1 MNRSAIKFEGG
12 GIFLLLAFLMAGLA
26 ACGGD
31 EPTAI
36 RQPPAPVTP
45 AFQAQPVEVELGG
58 SGETVTLM
66 TTESGG
72 FTLNGNAFE
81 SGGTVE
87 SEGGNMYTLLLAD
100 GTWSARYDAP
110 EVEVKLGSLEETVKL
125 VRAEDGSYRLGEMAV
140 ESGVTM
146 HTAANGN
153 VYTLVMGEDG
163 MWMAQYQASE
173 TMLELGGTTV
183 TIVKNEDGTYT
194 VGGEPLMSGGTWTS
208 ANGNVYML
216 VMGEDGEWMA
226 TFQPQ
231 SVEVMLGAS
240 GETVTLM
247 TTEDGG
253 FTLNGEVFASGKT
266 VTSESGNVYTL
277 VMGEGM
283 WSARYE
289 APEVEVMLGTVG
301 GTVTLVRAEDGS
313 YWLGEKPV
321 ETGMTTV
328 TSANGKVYTL
338 VMGEDGMWMGR
349 YEAPTTTVTLGTS
362 GTMVTI
368 VMQEDGSWTL
378 DGEVF
383 LSGGQHTAGNGN
395 VYRLSRVDGVWMA
408 EYVPMTMEV
417 QGTGGLQAV
426 KREDGSG
433 YDVDGAQLG
442 MDGMGD
448 IETETSG
455 WYRIVKMDGA
465 LMGTRLD
472 NVAIG
477 KAKFRTKGVSKD
489 PTILQDDR
497 KTEANEARTA
507 LVVAG
512 ENYPFGALLGDGV
525 SQRKGTNFV
534 AEARGKLVEIREKIV
549 AVLEVFDTATQ
560 RNEQVERQWGTGT
573 NKATTNVKGV
583 LETVFGAD
591 KYEKRAPDEDDALG
605 AIDDLIEALGSA
617 EALEKALGNE
627 DVLKGS
633 AGASAAGKIFAAAKT
648 ESTVTYGEHGNT
660 RFGTITKKERAN
672 AAGNLEYDFDSSPKK
687 GERGAFAFG
696 VTGETTRT
704 RYVQTAGTARYEG
717 RTLAVS
723 GAGKQYSGTMAVGV
737 NFTTSMVDGL
747 VTELAT
753 EGGESWEYLF
763 GEVHRIVLPTV
774 KMNQQGVWKEKSDG
788 TDMASVEFGPQ
799 VGAYRPQTVEAT
811 FNGRLLGGNS
821 APGAGSEVVGVW
833 SLGADPESMSYLAG
847 GFGAERVADE
857 PVRRPTVDDGTQVS
871 TMLATAKPAT
881 ITADSTWTE
890 LSNGRLTAKPSEWIW
905 HYVGST
911 DLTTSQRDTTD
922 AGFVAGGNSVYFRK
936 ADTGDDKFSAK
947 NGLRK
952 LTVQIPLADLLASE
966 GGELTI
972 NSPKTWVQHRR
983 EAIQAD
989 RKLIGGLVEI
999 GGFCCQAVPQSGGN
1013 PVPTRVQSEWGFLPF
1028 TLSMGLFW
1036 DVRTDAHAATR
1047 GKRISG
1053 QTVNNSLDQVPWDSV
1068 RGPALPAGSNRWTV
1082 PHIRGDNSAATQDDD
1097 ASPAV
1102 ERLDAVLAALSSQEA
1117 FEDAFDPAG
1126 SGLFTITEDG
1136 KVKSFLEAN
1145 HSADGKLY
1153 DSAGANKL
1161 IWNTT
1166 PAAMF
1171 NQRQWQVKAAV
1182 GTTDYTRFG
1191 AWRIQWAK
1199 NALRA
1204 KNWLHHEVES
1214 FVYSPLPV
1222 ATARSRS
1229 QLPLGGRAT
1238 YTGKTV
1244 AYVGTMTEP
1253 SDAPNTG
1260 GFADYEGEVSVEVRW
1275 YAADEAVEPW
1285 TTRGGNPASA
1295 TRKLVG
1301 SHVTTVLSDLR
1312 DVETGDY
1319 LYHVD
1324 GNNTVR
1330 EVRRLTFGK
1339 VAFST
1344 NAAVSTA
1351 GTAGASDHKLD
1362 WNSTGNTNWFTAA
1375 DSSIQG
1381 TMRTVQVDYRDSS
1394 VARQTTLLNHYEFVF
1409 VGRSPE
1415 GPLGVMGRYS
1425 FTDDA
1430 TQTKFHPKFRTGPKD
1445 TVNKSVYGAFGADLP

>member
-1 MNRSAIKFEGG
+1 
-12 GIFLLLAFLMAGLA
+12 MAGLA

-31 EPTAI
+31 EPTVRA
-36 RQPPAPVTP
+36 PAKTPVTP
-45 AFQAQPVEVELGG
+45 AFQAQPVDVALGE

-72 FTLNGNAFE
+72 FTLNGDAFE

-87 SEGGNMYTLLLAD
+87 SESGNMYTLLLED

-125 VRAEDGSYRLGEMAV
+125 VKGEDGSYMLGEMAVESGVTKHTSANGNMYTLVMGEDGMWMARYEAPEVEVKLGSLEETVKLVKGEDGSYRLGEMAV

-146 HTAANGN
+146 YTSANGN
-153 VYTLVMGEDG
+153 MYTLVMGEDG

-173 TMLELGGTTV
+173 TMLELGTSGTTV

-194 VGGEPLMSGGTWTS
+194 VGGEPLMSGGTWT
-208 ANGNVYML
+208 AGNGNMYTL
-216 VMGEDGEWMA
+216 EMGEDGKWMA
-226 TFQPQ
+226 TYNPMR
-231 SVEVMLGAS
+231 VEVQ
-240 GETVTLM
+240 
-247 TTEDGG
+247 
-253 FTLNGEVFASGKT
+253 
-266 VTSESGNVYTL
+266 
-277 VMGEGM
+277 
-283 WSARYE
+283 
-289 APEVEVMLGTVG
+289 LGTVG

-313 YWLGEKPV
+313 YWLGETPV

-328 TSANGKVYTL
+328 TTANGNVYTL

-426 KREDGSG
+426 KREDGTG
-433 YDVDGAQLG
+433 YDVDGAMLG
-442 MDGMGD
+442 KEGMGD

-455 WYRIVKMDGA
+455 WYRVVMQDGA

-472 NVAIG
+472 NVAVRNPTRF
-477 KAKFRTKGVSKD
+477 KTKGVSAH
-489 PTILQDDR
+489 PSILGDDR
-497 KTEANEARTA
+497 KTEANEDRTA
-507 LVVAG
+507 LVVVG
-512 ENYPFGALLGDGV
+512 ENYPFGELLGDGV
-525 SQRKGTNFV
+525 SQTKGTNFV
-534 AEARGKLVEIREKIV
+534 AEARGKLMEIREKIV
-549 AVLEVFDTATQ
+549 AVLDVFDTDSQRDTQ
-560 RNEQVERQWGTGT
+560 VGRQWGTESA
-573 NKATTNVKGV
+573 NNARTNVKGV
-583 LETVFGAD
+583 LETVFGSG
-591 KYEKRAPDEDDALG
+591 KYTKRAPDDDDALG

-617 EALEKALGNE
+617 EALARALGDE

-633 AGASAAGKIFAAAKT
+633 AGASTAGKIFAATKT

-660 RFGTITKKERAN
+660 RFGTITRQVRAN

-696 VTGETTRT
+696 VTGETART

-723 GAGKQYSGTMAVGV
+723 GAGKQYSGDIEVSV

-747 VTELAT
+747 VTELVT
-753 EGGESWEYLF
+753 EGGQSWEYLF
-763 GEVHRIVLPTV
+763 GEVDSIVLPKVRMTS
-774 KMNQQGVWKEKSDG
+774 QGIWKESAGK
-788 TDMASVEFGPQ
+788 DMATVDFGRRAG
-799 VGAYRPQTVEAT
+799 VYRPQMVDAT

-833 SLGADPESMSYLAG
+833 SLGANTESTSYLAG

-857 PVRRPTVDDGTQVS
+857 PVRRPSVDDGTQVDGMIV
-871 TMLATAKPAT
+871 TPKPET
-881 ITADSTWTE
+881 IAADSTWTE
-890 LSNGRLTAKPSEWIW
+890 LTNGRLTAKPSEWIW
-905 HYVGST
+905 NYVGST

-922 AGFVAGGNSVYFRK
+922 AGHIAGTNSVYFRK
-936 ADTGDDKFSAK
+936 ADTGENTYSAK

-999 GGFCCQAVPQSGGN
+999 GGFCCQAVPQSSGD

-1036 DVRTDAHAATR
+1036 DVRTDAHPATR

-1082 PHIRGDNSAATQDDD
+1082 PHIRGDSSAATQDDD

-1171 NQRQWQVKAAV
+1171 NQRRWQVKAAV

-1214 FVYSPLPV
+1214 FVYSPLPA
-1222 ATARSRS
+1222 ATATTQA
-1229 QLPLGGRAT
+1229 QLPDGGRAT

-1244 AYVGTMTEP
+1244 AYVGRMTKP
-1253 SDAPNTG
+1253 GDPANTG
-1260 GFADYEGEVSVEVRW
+1260 GFADYEGEVSVEVTW
-1275 YAADEAVEPW
+1275 NAHDHDKAAF
-1285 TTRGGNPASA
+1285 GG
-1295 TRKLVG
+1295 KKQVG
-1301 SHVTTVLSDLR
+1301 GEVTTVLSDLR

-1319 LYHVD
+1319 LYHN
-1324 GNNTVR
+1324 GN
-1330 EVRRLTFGK
+1330 EVRRMTSTK
-1339 VAFST
+1339 VGFST
-1344 NAAVSTA
+1344 DAPYYDKSKTTTKENTPDDHVLNYTSTF
-1351 GTAGASDHKLD
+1351 S
-1362 WNSTGNTNWFTAA
+1362 A
-1375 DSSIQG
+1375 DLPNYQKGLLNKFKI
-1381 TMRTVQVDYRDSS
+1381 DYRDSS
-1394 VARQTTLLNHYEFVF
+1394 VAQGEARPFLFEFTF

-1415 GPLGVMGRYS
+1415 GPLGVMGRYTFVTEFNGARHS
-1425 FTDDA
+1425 HTFNKFGT
-1430 TQTKFHPKFRTGPKD
+1430 TKD
-1445 TVNKSVYGAFGADLP
+1445 ESSAIEKSLMIVGAFGADLP

>member
-1 MNRSAIKFEGG
+1 
-12 GIFLLLAFLMAGLA
+12 MAGLA

-31 EPTAI
+31 EPQVRA
-36 RQPPAPVTP
+36 PATPVTP
-45 AFQAQPVEVELGG
+45 AFQAQPVEVALGE

-72 FTLNGNAFE
+72 FTLNGDAFE

-125 VRAEDGSYRLGEMAV
+125 VRNEDGSYRLGEMAV

-146 HTAANGN
+146 HTSANGN

-173 TMLELGGTTV
+173 KTLELGGMTV

-194 VGGEPLMSGGTWTS
+194 VGGEPLVSGGTWTS

-289 APEVEVMLGTVG
+289 APEVEVMLGAVG

-321 ETGMTTV
+321 ETGRTTV
-328 TSANGKVYTL
+328 TSANGNVYTL

-395 VYRLSRVDGVWMA
+395 VYRLSREDGVWMA

-433 YDVDGAQLG
+433 YDVDGALLG

-455 WYRIVKMDGA
+455 WYRVVKMDGA

-477 KAKFRTKGVSKD
+477 KAKFRTKGVTKD
-489 PTILQDDR
+489 PSILQDNR

-512 ENYPFGALLGDGV
+512 ENYPFGDLLGDGV

-549 AVLEVFDTATQ
+549 AVLDVFDTATQ

-833 SLGADPESMSYLAG
+833 SLGADPGSTSYLAG

-871 TMLATAKPAT
+871 AMLVTAKPT
-881 ITADSTWTE
+881 TPTADSTWTE
-890 LSNGRLTAKPSEWIW
+890 LTNGRLTAKPSQWIW
-905 HYVGST
+905 NYLGT
-911 DLTTSQRDTTD
+911 ATTGTTLGTLTQAQVDTTG
-922 AGFVAGGNSVYFRK
+922 AGERVTWTGALVFRK
-936 ADTGDDKFSAK
+936 ADTGANEHSAR
-947 NGLRK
+947 NGLLK
-952 LTVQIPLADLLASE
+952 LNVPIPLEDLLASE
-966 GGELTI
+966 GGEFTV
-972 NSPKTWVQHRR
+972 NSPKTWVQKVR
-983 EAIQAD
+983 EKVQEGRD
-989 RKLIGGLVEI
+989 KLAGLLSI
-999 GGFCCQAVPQSGGN
+999 NDSSICCGASSPAQI
-1013 PVPTRVQSEWGFLPF
+1013 EWGRLPF
-1028 TLSMGLFW
+1028 HATLGLFW
-1036 DVRTDAHAATR
+1036 DARTDGNDDVR
-1047 GKRISG
+1047 GKAI
-1053 QTVNNSLDQVPWDSV
+1053 
-1068 RGPALPAGSNRWTV
+1068 AGSNNNSVNGIFNHLPSKVINAWGI
-1082 PHIRGDNSAATQDDD
+1082 PNSNGDFTE
-1097 ASPAV
+1097 AV
-1102 ERLDAVLAALSSQEA
+1102 ERYDAMLEALSSPEA
-1117 FEDAFDPAG
+1117 LEAAFDPEG
-1126 SGLFTITEDG
+1126 SGLFTVTDSGTE
-1136 KVKSFLEAN
+1136 KSFLKM
-1145 HSADGKLY
+1145 HGDDGELY
-1153 DSAGANKL
+1153 DSAGTNKQ

-1166 PAAMF
+1166 GSSIF

-1191 AWRIQWAK
+1191 AWRIQYAK
-1199 NALRA
+1199 NAFRA

-1253 SDAPNTG
+1253 DDAPNTG

-1275 YAADEAVEPW
+1275 YTADEAVEPW
-1285 TTRGGNPASA
+1285 TSAGNPASA
-1295 TRKLVG
+1295 TRKMVG
-1301 SHVTTVLSDLR
+1301 GHVTTVLTDLR

-1324 GNNTVR
+1324 GNSTVR

-1344 NAAVSTA
+1344 NAAVANA
-1351 GTAGASDHKLD
+1351 GTPGASDHKLD
-1362 WNSTGNTNWFTAA
+1362 WSSASIPNWFTAA
-1375 DSSIQG
+1375 DNNVIG
-1381 TMRTVQVDYRDSS
+1381 KMRPVQIDYRDSS
-1394 VARQTTLLNHYEFVF
+1394 VGRQTTLPNLYEFVF

-1415 GPLGVMGRYS
+1415 GPLGVLGRYE